1 MKPLQKLYG
10 IVFIPLPMKIKLLQE
25 NIPVHQIYWQ
35 LLKNEWLWN
44 KNTRRTENPSSP
56 HRELDDIWVRFGED
70 SEGEATRPHDAK
82 WYEAVEAIPLLKQ
95 VSLDILRLAEGT
107 RLGGILLTR
116 IPPGAACHPHEDNG
130 WHANYYEK
138 YALQI
143 TSAPGQK
150 FCFNDEEL
158 ETKPGDLYW
167 FENQSTHWVT
177 NPTKYER
184 VTLIVCVRKD

>member
-1 MKPLQKLYG
+1 
-10 IVFIPLPMKIKLLQE
+10 MKIKLLQE
-25 NIPVHQIYWQ
+25 NVPVQELYWQ

-44 KNTRRTENPSSP
+44 RNDARTNDPNSP
-56 HRELDDIWVRFGED
+56 HRELDDIWVRFGEHL
-70 SEGEATRPHDAK
+70 SEAGVAHDAK
-82 WYEAVEAIPLLKQ
+82 WYEAVEAIPLLKK
-95 VSLDILRLAEGT
+95 VSLDILRFAEGT
-107 RLGGILLTR
+107 RLGGILITR
-116 IPPGAACHPHEDNG
+116 IPPGATCYPHEDTG
-130 WHANYYEK
+130 WHPEYYEK

-167 FENQSTHWVT
+167 FENQSTHWVV
-177 NPTKYER
+177 NPTNYER